1 MALKTVLKALLTKWG
16 ILSVELQNA
25 IASDNTTDR
34 NGDQVNIDIQGLGDD
49 PEDDSHKGTASL
61 GPTKKDD
68 NKKGELL

>member
-49 PEDDSHKGTASL
+49 PEDDSDKGTASL
-61 GPTKKDD
+61 GPSKPTTK
-68 NKKGELL
+68 GALL